1 MSDRFTYCDHCGTVT
16 IHAVSGS
23 GKRKICLE
31 CPPKSEQPEFVGFN
45 FMGDI
50 IEHFKDAEKAYQS
63 ALMNGFSVKQAEE
76 IRIEVENKEIRKK
89 A

>member
-1 MSDRFTYCDHCGTVT
+1 MTNNN
-16 IHAVSGS
+16 A
-23 GKRKICLE
+23 
-31 CPPKSEQPEFVGFN
+31 EQPEFVGFN

-76 IRIEVENKEIRKK
+76 IRIEVEKN
-89 A
+89 